1 MIIEEL
7 FARTRALTS
16 FLMRPSGAQM
26 VANLWKVLESARAYE
41 AAAPATLRA
50 FVRFL
55 QDEEASSRAEG
66 DSPVGESI
74 GASVEESQA
83 SESRADFIHK
93 LGVAQKEARES
104 LYWLRLL
111 SQGGIVAKK
120 RIESLMQ
127 ETNELVAIITAIIVN
142 CKRKRGR

>member
-1 MIIEEL
+1 MV
-7 FARTRALTS
+7 S
-16 FLMRPSGAQM
+16 AQYVYFSIFRKGRM
-26 VANLWKVLESARAYE
+26 E
-41 AAAPATLRA
+41 
-50 FVRFL
+50 
-55 QDEEASSRAEG
+55 
-66 DSPVGESI
+66 PVGSSGSSISATSI